1 MTLLKKL
8 KSRRGFTLAELMIV
22 VAMIAVLAGIAFAFI
37 NPKDISH
44 IEYNRSAEAIAAAA
58 QNRLTEIR
66 NAGDMEQLRNMG
78 ESAAKPGNRGEA
90 TATAATET
98 AGGYRFV
105 FSYVEKDGV
114 LARNPDISYILPFG
128 AIEYGLAQNYYAI
141 GFQSDTGMVG
151 EVFYSEQPFG
161 AYSADYLIQLAGNP
175 ELRKAENVGYYK
187 GEVDDAEI
195 AFANLPTPQL
205 TITNHEELTL
215 SIYLPEVRQLEAYG
229 KQLGVLVSL
238 SDEDGEAFKNGL
250 DLTQTAIYST
260 FSLGDAAAAHDPT
273 QPVVTQKIASG
284 ATYTIVLDT
293 VKTCEEFDMKSRL
306 AVSDDIPAVASAHP
320 PKGIFENWAKRSAAY
335 DKNYFLLGD
344 NSVITVTVYCL
355 YSVGDENY
363 SENFPIDP
371 TFMPRSASVTFNG
384 WFNHYKSGTVDIA
397 CGRHLQNL
405 GKLTEMRKNLV
416 PYLPEYTEKD
426 GVYTY
431 GDFDYGMASAY
442 TYSNSHGNPPTSQDD
457 IAQKFTYRSHVK
469 TSIKKAQQVQ
479 AIDFDCSEWKEDGK
493 QIAFTPVNLPKD
505 FYYYGNYL
513 TINHLYVNAPFY
525 AGLFGYTYHPRLYDI
540 LLVNPSVTSQMPAHL
555 AEVYEMGVGALIGTS
570 RDSSHIN
577 NCQAYMSQENG
588 TYDPDKYRV
597 TGECYVGGLIG
608 FCEDEDIANCS
619 ASVYTGY
626 KKGAEKTVVIKT
638 ESGAETTASVP
649 ISSKYVGGLIGCIT
663 GDGSLE
669 DCYAAGNLSGEY
681 VGGLIG
687 YITED
692 SDPSGDDYRIETCYT
707 AGHIEYAAV
716 SAAGILG
723 HIAGYGGNA
732 KAALSVYGNYCV
744 VIYGEKSGNAYKWNS
759 SAPIYGTFEGDGFEW
774 LRTHDFYYGDNYLK
788 GKYAG
793 FTFFAGASFENT
805 NKNYY
810 IAQRGIRY
818 SSSPYFTA
826 MSKTVQD
833 LMQEIKNTS
842 DKTLLLEKVEAA
854 IDKMVWLKKLQ
865 TLDKLKEIVENI
877 LYEVESETGVD
888 ADGRPYNKGGYY
900 QCGPDIYLDTTRAK
914 VEGENNESGHTYTSA
929 LTVAQA
935 LHAMYDGTYTDDA
948 GNKQTVTMLYKGS
961 DGNKKKLHETYNF
974 TNYTFMDYYNFLQT
988 EYNTLLSDSAT
999 EAQKTAAKEALKV
1012 IFGDNTSETYDTVDT
1027 NGNPTKANFYQAG
1040 MFYQCFYSDLLYRLF
1055 DKAKDYYETD
1065 KNDKTGELIY
1075 RHFRD
1080 LVSDNFCE
1088 LLCDLGMSPVER
1100 DKMLENVKQTN
1111 VQAAIDA
1118 MADYPNITAKWSGP
1132 MKPYADEAKGYAS
1145 AAKTALE
1152 SLLTELKTGS
1162 YTTEE
1167 IQPYIDDAIKKL
1179 DPLYSLLDAHKA
1191 GDDGNKESDWDA
1203 VDSSGT
1209 KGDMRN
1215 LRDPIANFRAEV
1227 SLCTATANSG
1237 VENALKVLQKKLGK
1251 TDANVTAAVDDF
1263 IKNVNT
1269 YLGTDRGTADSGYR
1283 LYNAT
1288 QLRNAARGYVNGD
1301 DKGTRES
1308 SLGFMYDYGNS
1319 YKKSEKELNPYYG
1332 HVNND
1337 SYVDLDNQIYNNVF
1351 PYNENE
1357 NTSYYPFPFVYG
1369 REVEAGERS
1378 VYVLFHYGDW
1388 LTEDMWMAPTVTYHT
1403 DYPASAE
1410 YPGTKDFSGEDITLS
1425 QQRVTNAESFAP
1437 DDVTIRSNDENVDV
1451 PFYFDGWYVDE
1462 DCTTPYSE
1470 EVHKEIEAAAANGE
1484 SINFDL
1490 YAKWIAKPS
1499 LVFYG
1504 ADLQGTYN
1512 RTTINVDTTMTL
1524 TSGDQQKVSAQ
1535 NNSYEQITAWLKP
1548 EQEVTLSVSG
1558 HYIYN
1563 FMGKY
1568 EDSGP
1573 VLENRTNGA
1582 YTYIVDSLTIVFPTE
1597 FTGAV
1602 WFDQNNIDRDLGTVT
1617 FSVPAAATFA
1627 DKYELTLSESSG
1639 EGGSGFDFNIC
1650 LAEGTMIRMADGS
1663 TKAIED
1669 LEVGDMVLAF
1679 NHLTVEYEPTR
1690 VWMTPH
1696 TELGSKLYRV
1706 TTLTFSDGSAL
1717 KIAGEHGLFDRTL
1730 GKYVFINERNY
1741 EDYLGH
1747 EFSAISVT
1755 ASGVEDKKVTLV
1767 SVSEKSEITRIYS
1780 PVTENQL
1787 NIVAE
1792 DLLTVTSMMGYGD
1805 AVMNL
1810 FDYDPDMGYN
1820 KAAMAAD
1827 IDKYGVY
1834 GYDDFADLLPQE
1846 VFSKVPLKVMK
1857 VAVGKGLISYEEV
1870 RQIIEYIYRNGYLSY

>member
-1 MTLLKKL
+1 MMLLKKL

-384 WFNHYKSGTVDIA
+384 MFASYDDDDTVEIA

-405 GKLTEMRKNLV
+405 GKLAEMREKLKQ
-416 PYLPEYTEKD
+416 YLPTSTKGKD
-426 GVYTY
+426 GTYTY
-431 GDFDYGMASAY
+431 GNFDYGMADVY
-442 TYSNSHGNPPTSQDD
+442 TNGSSNAAEKVEYDD
-457 IAQKFTYRSHVK
+457 ITQKYIYREGVVK
-469 TSIKKAQQVQ
+469 KEITRAKQIN
-479 AIDFDCSEWKEDGK
+479 AIDFNCSDWTQDGK
-493 QIAFTPVNLPKD
+493 RIPFEPICLPKS
-505 FYYYGNYL
+505 FRYYGNYL
-513 TINHLYVNAPFY
+513 TISNLYVDTDFY
-525 AGLFGYTYHPRLYDI
+525 AGLFGYAYHARLYDV
-540 LLVNPSVTSQMPAHL
+540 LLVNPSVRSQMPSRI
-555 AEVYEMGVGALIGTS
+555 AELYEMGVGALIGTS
-570 RDSSHIN
+570 RDSDYIN
-577 NCQAYMSQENG
+577 NCQ
-588 TYDPDKYRV
+588 TYLTPEATGYPDNRV
-597 TGECYVGGLIG
+597 MGACYVGGLIG
-608 FCEDEDIANCS
+608 FCEDEHINNCS
-619 ASVYTGY
+619 ASVNTGY
-626 KKGAEKTVVIKT
+626 GE
-638 ESGAETTASVP
+638 EETSL
-649 ISSKYVGGLIGCIT
+649 SRYVGGLIGCIT
-663 GDGSLE
+663 GDSTV
-669 DCYAAGNLSGEY
+669 DNCYAAGNLRGEY
-681 VGGLIG
+681 VGGLVGFIV
-687 YITED
+687 ED
-692 SDPSGDDYRIETCYT
+692 SDPSGDDYRIGTCYT
-707 AGHIEYAAV
+707 AGHIEYA
-716 SAAGILG
+716 SQEAAGLLG
-723 HIAGYGGNA
+723 HISELAGNV
-732 KAALSVYGNYCV
+732 KSALSIYGNYAA
-744 VIYGEKSGNAYKWNS
+744 VIYGTLKNGEYQWDDTI
-759 SAPIYGTFEGDGFEW
+759 PIYGTFKGDGFEW
-774 LRTHDFYYGDNYLK
+774 LGTDQLGFSDTYLR
-788 GKYAG
+788 GKYNNV
-793 FTFFAGASFENT
+793 TFFAGAVFNDD
-805 NKNYY
+805 NRNYY
-810 IAQRGIRY
+810 IAQRGIKY
-818 SSSPYFTA
+818 GNSPYFESMKSTVEKFYENIKTA
-826 MSKTVQD
+826 GTSST
-833 LMQEIKNTS
+833 LEAEIGSAQEEIFWS
-842 DKTLLLEKVEAA
+842 
-854 IDKMVWLKKLQ
+854 KKLE
-865 TLDKLKEIVENI
+865 TLEELDVVIRTI
-877 LYEVESETGVD
+877 IQEVESETGLD
-888 ADGRPYNKGGYY
+888 PNGHPYNQGGYY
-900 QCGPDIYLDTTRAK
+900 NSSTKGGSTDFYLGQSRAEFEPTATTSHNSVK
-914 VEGENNESGHTYTSA
+914 MNVLQG
-929 LTVAQA
+929 
-935 LHAMYDGTYTDDA
+935 LHAIYDGTYTADD
-948 GNKQTVTMLYKGS
+948 GTTQTVKLTYEGDGDHPGWKDHVKSFVFKDIYNELRSLFEDMRDGNGTEQTKKMLYYYLGMDQEDPK
-961 DGNKKKLHETYNF
+961 DGASTP
-974 TNYTFMDYYNFLQT
+974 
-988 EYNTLLSDSAT
+988 
-999 EAQKTAAKEALKV
+999 
-1012 IFGDNTSETYDTVDT
+1012 NTS
-1027 NGNPTKANFYQAG
+1027 AFYG
-1040 MFYQCFYSDLLYRLF
+1040 FWDRLLNKVL
-1055 DKAKDYYETD
+1055 DHAKDYYE
-1065 KNDKTGELIY
+1065 KVLNDKVGELIY
-1075 RHFRD
+1075 RRFRD
-1080 LVSDNFCE
+1080 LSEGKFRD
-1088 LLCDLGMSPVER
+1088 LLYDLCMSAAER
-1100 DKMLENVKQTN
+1100 DKMLV
-1111 VQAAIDA
+1111 AAKVDA
-1118 MADYPNITAKWSGP
+1118 LKEAEEKLNGYYAIIKIWKRTDDTDSKGNPIAHPMADV
-1132 MKPYADEAKGYAS
+1132 ADEAKADVDDALAKIAS
-1145 AAKTALE
+1145 LKTAVQTYELGTKELE
-1152 SLLTELKTGS
+1152 AAVTAAETSLQKLWNLFDFRKAKSEDKDTG
-1162 YTTEE
+1162 
-1167 IQPYIDDAIKKL
+1167 
-1179 DPLYSLLDAHKA
+1179 
-1191 GDDGNKESDWDA
+1191 DWDA
-1203 VDSSGT
+1203 VDATGK
-1209 KGDMRN
+1209 KGDMRT
-1215 LRDPIANFRAEV
+1215 LRSDVINYQKAVALCRA
-1227 SLCTATANSG
+1227 SANSG
-1237 VENALKVLQKKLGK
+1237 VENALSELKIKLGE
-1251 TDANVTAAVDDF
+1251 TGADRTALL
-1263 IKNVNT
+1263 NT
-1269 YLGTDRGTADSGYR
+1269 FKDKMNAYLGETWENRDSGRR

-1288 QLRNAARGYVNGD
+1288 QLRNVIRGYDPDGNPIID
-1301 DKGTRES
+1301 S
-1308 SLGFMYDYGNS
+1308 SGEEVTPVGLGFMYDYNNKYS
-1319 YKKSEKELNPYYG
+1319 DQTNPYKTRYDRIG
-1332 HVNND
+1332 DKTDH
-1337 SYVDLDNQIYNNVF
+1337 YVDQDNKVYNNVF
-1351 PYNENE
+1351 PYHENE
-1357 NTSYYPFPFVYG
+1357 NTTYYPFPFVFG
-1369 REVEAGERS
+1369 RAVEKGEQA
-1378 VYVLFHYGDW
+1378 VFVLFHYGDW

-1410 YPGTKDFSGEDITLS
+1410 YPGTEDFSGEDITLS

-1504 ADLQGTYN
+1504 ADLKGTYN
-1512 RTTINVDTTMTL
+1512 GTTINVDTTMTL

-1582 YTYIVDSLTIVFPTE
+1582 DTYIVDSLTIVFPTE

-1755 ASGVEDKKVTLV
+1755 ASGVADKKVTLV

-1846 VFSKVPLKVMK
+1846 VFYKVPLEVMK